1 MGKVQPSYV
10 LCEEFR
16 CRNNSPGNLSMTSA
30 HLIGVAMLYCEEFE
44 VPFKL
49 YKSSEG
55 EGGHFKGIKPLQ
67 RYGVYVGGITYHH
80 AMEAMRGFMQWFT
93 FGVGFQYNKQQPIEI
108 IR

>member
-1 MGKVQPSYV
+1 
-10 LCEEFR
+10 
-16 CRNNSPGNLSMTSA
+16 MTSA
-30 HLIGVAMLYCEEFE
+30 HLIGVAMLWCEQEK

-49 YKSSEG
+49 YKPSEG